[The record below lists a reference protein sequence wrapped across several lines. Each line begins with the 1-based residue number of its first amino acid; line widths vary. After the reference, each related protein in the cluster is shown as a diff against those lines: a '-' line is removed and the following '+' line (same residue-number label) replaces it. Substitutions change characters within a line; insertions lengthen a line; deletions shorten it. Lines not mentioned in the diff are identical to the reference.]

1 MFNKGKEHDRV
12 KNLKRLYTL
21 LKIYSPRFEHDQLF
35 YVFEKTERMKGENL
49 DSDSDDETVII
60 QSLQIQ
66 LLRVDLTHKELVYV
80 DEPNVKQHKAME
92 KIIDNLYKRIPLYLV
107 MQKVPE
113 VLFTPLLENHFVTR
127 HAFETSREP
136 IDTQGLDFQY
146 VEKIRLSM
154 NKGRA
159 KLFKE
164 KQLWHFLTSML
175 NLLK

>member
-1 MFNKGKEHDRV
+1 MFNKGKEHERV
-12 KNLKRLYTL
+12 KNLQRLYTL
-21 LKIYSPRFEHDQLF
+21 LKIYSPHFEHDQLF

-66 LLRVDLTHKELVYV
+66 LLRVDLTQKKLVYV

-113 VLFTPLLENHFVTR
+113 V
-127 HAFETSREP
+127 
-136 IDTQGLDFQY
+136 
-146 VEKIRLSM
+146 
-154 NKGRA
+154 
-159 KLFKE
+159 
-164 KQLWHFLTSML
+164 
-175 NLLK
+175 